1 MNNFS
6 IFGSRRFKYGSMS
19 VAITAL
25 VIAAVVILN
34 VIFSILA
41 SANGWFIDLTTESL
55 YTLSD
60 TSVELLGNT
69 FDAIADERKAEGS
82 EPLKVKIRFCD
93 LEDNI
98 MASTAQRYVLITAKQ
113 LAEEFP
119 DLIEIEYINI

>member
-1 MNNFS
+1 
-6 IFGSRRFKYGSMS
+6 MS

-34 VIFSILA
+34 VIFSLLA

-60 TSVELLGNT
+60 TGTELLEET
-69 FDAIADERKAEGS
+69 FKNITEDRNATGG
-82 EPLKVKIRFCD
+82 EPVKVKIRFCD

-98 MASTAQRYVLITAKQ
+98 MADTAQRYVLITAKEMQ
-113 LAEEFP
+113 
-119 DLIEIEYINI
+119 IINDKRAKEKAKKS